1 MFISSISLLA
11 LSHDLEGGEDLVL
24 LVDNDH
30 LRLPI
35 LVRSHE
41 LAIVAR
47 RDVARYIP
55 TLIVMPSHKET
66 TEQQV
71 LTVKLGDIREFGE
84 VDPIAVGKSSALNI
98 LVMWCPVED

>member
-1 MFISSISLLA
+1 MTFKLYRSNSLSITIICTT
-11 LSHDLEGGEDLVL
+11 V
-24 LVDNDH
+24 
-30 LRLPI
+30 
-35 LVRSHE
+35 
-41 LAIVAR
+41 VAR

-71 LTVKLGDIREFGE
+71 LTVKLGHIREFGE